1 MATYGP
7 FLRHKILVYQVDD
20 LNVTCRQARWYVES
34 KRIRNAKVVGSIP
47 ASGNSFLDI
56 YV

>member
-1 MATYGP
+1 MAIYSL
-7 FLRHKILVYQVDD
+7 FLRHETLVYQIDV
-20 LNVTCRQARWYVES
+20 LVVMCRIMRQYVGS

-56 YV
+56 